1 MRSHRAA
8 SRTTS
13 PMPPTSTISS
23 VSSTSGMLGSCL
35 RAMAL
40 SARICSTDQ
49 AIAWARSS
57 SARPP
62 TAVIAASADR
72 TSRGSAARVSK

>member
-1 MRSHRAA
+1 MRSSLAA

-13 PMPPTSTISS
+13 PIPPTRSMSS
-23 VSSTSGMLGSCL
+23 VSSSSGMLGSPA

-40 SARICSTDQ
+40 SARIWATDQ
-49 AIAWARSS
+49 ASDWARSS

-62 TAVIAASADR
+62 MAVAAASADR